1 MYRPESLDVFIYLR
15 KSRKDVEEE
24 RRALEEGNNYNALE
38 RHRKRLFAIAKAESH
53 NIIDVFEEVASGE
66 SIQERPEMQKL
77 LRKLEGNEADGV
89 LVIDLDRLGRGDMLD
104 AGMIDRAFRYSSTK
118 IITPT
123 DVYDPDDESWEL
135 VFGIK
140 SLISRQEL
148 KSITKRL
155 QSGRIDS
162 VKEGKHI
169 GKKPPYG
176 YLKDENLKLYPDPE
190 RAWIVKK
197 IFELMYNG
205 KGRQAIAAEL
215 DKLGIE
221 PPVTKRGAWDASTI
235 TSIIKNEVYTGVI
248 VWGKFKHKKRNGKY
262 TRHKVPEEKWIVYEN
277 AHEPIVPKELFDAA
291 NKAHSGRQRASVISD
306 KHLTNPLAGILKCK
320 LCGYTMLIQTRKD
333 RPHNYIRCNNPTCR
347 GKQKQ
352 SVFYLVEEKILEALQ
367 QVVDEFQAKKKEK
380 VEIDETN
387 LVSFKEKAIHLKEKE
402 LQELQGQKGNLH
414 DLLEKGVYT
423 VEIFLERQKNLVE
436 RISSIEND
444 ITMLREE
451 IESEKMKEQ
460 NKTEFIPALKT
471 VIEAYDKTPNI
482 ELKNQLLKTIL
493 EKVTYYRNPD
503 WKTNEFEIQVYFKI

>member
-1 MYRPESLDVFIYLR
+1 MYRPESLDVCIYLR

-24 RRALEEGNNYNALE
+24 RRAIEEGSSYNALE
-38 RHRKRLFAIAKAESH
+38 RHRKRLFAIAKAENH
-53 NIIDVFEEVASGE
+53 NIIDIFEEVASGE
-66 SIQERPEMQKL
+66 SIQERPQMQQL
-77 LRKLEGNEADGV
+77 LRKLEGNEIDGV

-155 QSGRIDS
+155 QNGRIDS

-176 YLKDENLKLYPDPE
+176 YLKDENLRLYPDPE
-190 RAWIVKK
+190 KAWIVKK
-197 IFELMYNG
+197 IFELMCDG
-205 KGRQAIAAEL
+205 KGRQMIAAEL
-215 DKLGIE
+215 DRLGID
-221 PPVTKRGAWDASTI
+221 PPVTKRGAWDSSTI

-262 TRHKVPEEKWIVYEN
+262 TRHKNPQEKWIMYEN
-277 AHEPIVPKELFDAA
+277 AHEPIISKELFDAA
-291 NKAHSGRQRASVISD
+291 NEAHSSRHKPAVITS
-306 KHLTNPLAGILKCK
+306 KKLTNPLAGILKCK

-333 RPHNYIRCNNPTCR
+333 RPHNYLRCNNPACK

-352 SVFYLVEEKILEALQ
+352 SVFNLVEEKLLYSLQ
-367 QVVDEFQAKKKEK
+367 QIVDEYQAQKVEE
-380 VEIDETN
+380 VEIDDSK
-387 LVSFKEKAIHLKEKE
+387 LISFKEKAIISKEKE
-402 LQELQGQKGNLH
+402 LKELQAQKGNLH
-414 DLLEKGVYT
+414 DLLEQGIYT

-436 RISSIEND
+436 RITSIEND
-444 ITMLREE
+444 IEVLQKE
-451 IESEKMKEQ
+451 IETEQIKEH

-471 VIEAYDKTPNI
+471 VIESYHKTTNI

-493 EKVTYYRNPD
+493 STVTYYRHPD